1 MNFSYSNLTPIMMY
15 LSIFSAL
22 KKIRQAFVSF
32 SILIFAKSYLNSV
45 FKLDDRENLQ
55 EVNELNE
62 SETLNMK
69 MNINK

>member
-1 MNFSYSNLTPIMMY
+1 MY

-32 SILIFAKSYLNSV
+32 SILIFSKIYLNSV